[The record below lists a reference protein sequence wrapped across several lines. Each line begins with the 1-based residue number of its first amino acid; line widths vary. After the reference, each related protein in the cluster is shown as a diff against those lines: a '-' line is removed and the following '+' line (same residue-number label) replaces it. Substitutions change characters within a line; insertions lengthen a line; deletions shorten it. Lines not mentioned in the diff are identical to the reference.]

1 MERLS
6 NYIDGVA
13 RDPVNGT
20 YLDNVDPAT
29 GKIYSHIPDSDNAD
43 LALAIAA
50 AENALP
56 SWKALSLEARAK
68 ILNGIADGI
77 DRRLEELARAESV
90 DNGKPISLARS
101 LDIPRASANFRFFA
115 AAMTQ
120 FSSESHTTG
129 IEAINYTLRDPL
141 GIVGCISPWNL
152 PLYLFTWKIAPALAA
167 GNCVI
172 GKPSEVTP
180 MTAYL
185 LGEICTEA
193 GLPPGVLAIVHGRG
207 SSIGQALVS
216 HPKVKAISFT
226 GGTATGSAIAAKAA
240 PVFKKLS
247 LEMGGKNPTF
257 VFADCDYESTLTGTL
272 RAAFANQGEICLC
285 GSRIFVE
292 RSIYNRFRDDF
303 VSRASALKLG
313 DPLNEETQQ
322 GALVSEEHM
331 EKVLSYIE
339 LVRQEGGR
347 ILNGGHRVT
356 VPGRCQDGYFVAPT
370 VIEGLSADCRVN
382 QEEIFGP
389 VATLIP
395 FDSEEEALAMA
406 NGVRYGLAASVWS
419 SDIRRCH
426 RVARLLEAGVVWV
439 NCWLLRDLRTPFGG
453 MKDSGVGRE
462 GGLEALRFFTEAK
475 NVCIKY

>member
-1 MERLS
+1 MEQLS
-6 NYIDGVA
+6 NYIDGVSRA
-13 RDPVNGT
+13 PISGE
-20 YLDNVDPAT
+20 YLDNVEPAT
-29 GKIYSHIPDSDNAD
+29 GRVYSRIPDSDGAD
-43 LALAIAA
+43 LALAVAA
-50 AENALP
+50 ADAALP
-56 SWKALSLEARAK
+56 VWKAQSLEARARM
-68 ILNGIADGI
+68 LHAIADGI
-77 DRRLEELARAESV
+77 DRRLEELARAESI
-90 DNGKPISLARS
+90 DNGKPLSLARS

-115 AAMTQ
+115 AALTQ
-120 FSSESHTTG
+120 FSSESHSMG
-129 IEAINYTLRDPL
+129 NEAINYTLRDPI

-193 GLPPGVLAIVHGRG
+193 GLPPGVFAILHGRG
-207 SSIGQALVS
+207 SNIGQALVA

-226 GGTATGSAIAAKAA
+226 GGTATGSAIAARAA

-247 LEMGGKNPTF
+247 LEMGGKNPTL
-257 VFADCDYESTLTGTL
+257 VFADCDYEATLAGTL

-285 GSRIFVE
+285 GSRIFIE
-292 RSIYNRFRDDF
+292 RSIYHRFRDDF
-303 VSRASALKLG
+303 VARTTALKVG
-313 DPLNEETQQ
+313 DPLNEDTQQ

-339 LVRQEGGR
+339 LARQEGGQ
-347 ILNGGHRVT
+347 ILTGGHRAT
-356 VPGRCQDGYFVAPT
+356 VPGRCQDGYFVPPT
-370 VIEGLSADCRVN
+370 VIEGLPAECRVN

-395 FDSEEEALAMA
+395 FETEEEALAMA
-406 NGVRYGLAASVWS
+406 NGVRYGLAASIWS
-419 SDIRRCH
+419 SDVKRCH

-439 NCWLLRDLRTPFGG
+439 NCWLLRDLRTP
-453 MKDSGVGRE
+453 
-462 GGLEALRFFTEAK
+462 
-475 NVCIKY
+475 